1 MNSATATLDRTQV
14 DRRISALSAIALAAA
29 FCSFALLV
37 SGSVLRLT
45 NTGLA
50 CSDWPLCYSAVLPY
64 ASTGVFFDV
73 AHRVLTALS
82 GAFVLASALLAW
94 FWRANASARRISAT
108 ALALT
113 VAQVLLGAVL
123 VWAQLQTLDR
133 VLHLTV
139 GLAMFG
145 CVAVLPAVLRR
156 EPVMDERTPRTRAYQ
171 RSLTLLAALVF
182 VVLVTGS
189 LVSAN
194 GAALACGAT
203 WPLCNGGLFPNG
215 GSLAFA
221 QWMHR
226 ALSVLVV
233 MHAVGV
239 WRRARRSGAQVSSDV
254 KQFLD
259 LVLAGLLA
267 QMALGIAMVLFERP
281 AILSTLHNAVG
292 ALTWAG
298 SLLATI
304 GAARAPLALPEPAQK
319 QKAAWRQ
326 TVDDYVALTKP
337 KVVSLLLFTT
347 VTAMFLTPRGVPPWH
362 LVLFATIAGYLMV
375 GAANAYNMWFDRD
388 IDAKMGR
395 TSLRPIPSGRI
406 TPARALVFSFT
417 LLATS
422 LLIYVLFVTVLAA
435 ALALL
440 GFVYYTIIYT
450 SWLKRS
456 TWQNI
461 VIGGGAGAVPPLIGW
476 AAASGSLSL
485 SALVLFLI
493 IFYWTPPHFWALALM
508 KQKDY
513 AAAGIPM
520 LPVIGTEDE
529 TARQMLIYSV
539 GMFALSL
546 ILTPMGAMGLLYLA
560 GAVALGAV
568 FVWYAWRVLRARTP
582 KHVWGLYGY
591 SLLYLA
597 LLFLLMVADRL
608 TAG

>member
-1 MNSATATLDRTQV
+1 MNSASISLDRTLD
-14 DRRISALSAIALAAA
+14 DRRMTLLSVLALCAAI
-29 FCSFALLV
+29 CSLALLI

-50 CSDWPLCYSAVLPY
+50 CADWPLCYSAVLPFER
-64 ASTGVFFDV
+64 TGVVFDV
-73 AHRVLTALS
+73 AHRVLTVLT
-82 GAFVLASALLAW
+82 GAGVLASTLLTW
-94 FWRANASARRISAT
+94 FWRAGASARRISAT

-133 VLHLTV
+133 VLHLAA

-145 CVAVLPAVLRR
+145 CVAVLPAVLRQ
-156 EPVMDERTPRTRAYQ
+156 EPLTEARSVRTRAFQ
-171 RSLTLLAALVF
+171 RSLAALAVLVF
-182 VVLVTGS
+182 VALVTGS

-215 GSLAFA
+215 GSLAFV

-226 ALSVLVV
+226 ALSVLLAL
-233 MHAVGV
+233 HAFGV
-239 WRRARRSGAQVSSDV
+239 WRRTRESGALVSSAVRRSLNLA
-254 KQFLD
+254 
-259 LVLAGLLA
+259 LAGVLA

-281 AILSTLHNAVG
+281 AIVSTLHNAVG

-298 SLLATI
+298 ALLATI
-304 GAARAPLALPEPAQK
+304 GAARAPLSLPELTQK

-326 TVDDYVALTKP
+326 TLDDYVMLTKP

-347 VTAMFLTPRGVPPWH
+347 LTAMFLTPRGVPPWH
-362 LVLFATIAGYLMV
+362 LVLFTMMAGYLMV

-395 TSLRPIPSGRI
+395 TSLRPIPNGRI

-417 LLATS
+417 LLAAS
-422 LLIYVLFVTVLAA
+422 LLIYVLFVNVLAA

-476 AAASGSLSL
+476 AAASGGLDL

-520 LPVIGTEDE
+520 LPVIGTEEE

-546 ILTPMGAMGLLYLA
+546 ILAPMGAMGLLYLA
-560 GAVALGAV
+560 GAVALGVV